1 MSFSPALAFYRTATT
16 MLGPFAGAWLNARAK
31 KGKEDPNRIAERFGR
46 YANANRPSG
55 VLVWLHAA
63 SVGESGV
70 ALHLAEALGASVP
83 GLSFLLTTGTKTSA
97 ELVARRGGANVR
109 HVYAPLDRRDIVAR
123 FLAHWRPDLGI
134 FVESELWPN
143 LILGAQRAGV
153 KLALVN
159 ARMSASSLRRWRNW
173 RNAGSR
179 VMRAFAFANG
189 ADQRTADSIA
199 MLRGEQARTIGN
211 LKLAAPAP
219 HIDRALRADLA
230 AQIGE
235 RPLWLAA
242 STHEGEDEIV
252 LAAHERLRQLH
263 PRALLIIAPRHP
275 ERGGSVAALAGGAPR
290 RSLGDGIGQ
299 ASVFVADTMGE
310 LGALYDLA
318 PVSLVAGSL
327 IRHLKGHNPIEPA
340 KLGSAVLSGPYVDSF
355 EPVFETLR
363 AARGL
368 EMVSDSDSLAAC
380 VDRLWRDHAARTGL
394 TEAARQALASGASA
408 WDETLSALRSLL
420 PAPSLAS
427 EHAHA
432 PA

>member
-1 MSFSPALAFYRTATT
+1 
-16 MLGPFAGAWLNARAK
+16 MLGPFAGAWLNARAR
-31 KGKEDPNRIAERFGR
+31 KGKEDPSRIAERFGL
-46 YANANRPSG
+46 YANAKRPKG
-55 VLVWLHAA
+55 VLVWMHAA

-70 ALHLAEALGASVP
+70 ALHLAEALEASVP

-97 ELVARRGGANVR
+97 ELVARRGGPNVR
-109 HVYAPLDRRDIVAR
+109 HIYAPLDRPDIVRR
-123 FLAHWRPDLGI
+123 FLAHWRPDLGV

-143 LILGAQRAGV
+143 LILEAQRAGV

-159 ARMSASSLRRWRNW
+159 ARMSASSLRRWRSW
-173 RNAGSR
+173 RTAGAR

-199 MLRGEQARTIGN
+199 LLRGEAPRTIGN

-219 HIDRALRADLA
+219 RVDATLRAALA
-230 AQIGE
+230 AQIGV

-242 STHEGEDEIV
+242 STHPGEDEIV
-252 LAAHERLRQLH
+252 LAAHARLRQSH
-263 PRALLIIAPRHP
+263 PQALLIIAPRHP
-275 ERGGSVAALAGGAPR
+275 ERGEAVAALAGRAPR
-290 RSLGDGIGQ
+290 RSLGESIGQ
-299 ASVFVADTMGE
+299 ASVFIADTMGE

-327 IRHLKGHNPIEPA
+327 LRHLKGHNPIEPA

-355 EPVFETLR
+355 EPVFDTLR

-368 EMVSDSDSLAAC
+368 ETVSDADNLAAC
-380 VDRLWRDHAARTGL
+380 VDRLWRDDAARTAL
-394 TEAARQALASGASA
+394 TEAASQALASSASA

-420 PAPSLAS
+420 PTPDLAL
-427 EHAHA
+427 ERAHA
-432 PA
+432 SA

>member
-1 MSFSPALAFYRTATT
+1 MSFSPALALYRTATS

-31 KGKEDPNRIAERFGR
+31 KGKEDPSRVAERFGR
-46 YANANRPSG
+46 YVSAKRPPG
-55 VLVWLHAA
+55 VLVWMHAA

-70 ALHLAEALGASVP
+70 ALHLAETLGASNP
-83 GLSFLLTTGTKTSA
+83 ELSFLLTTGTKTSA
-97 ELVARRGGANVR
+97 ELVARRGGPRIR
-109 HVYAPLDRRDIVAR
+109 HVYAPLDRRDIVRR
-123 FLAHWRPDLGI
+123 FLTHWRPDLGI

-143 LILGAQRAGV
+143 LILEAHSAGV

-159 ARMSASSLRRWRNW
+159 ARMSASSLRRWRSW
-173 RNAGSR
+173 RKAGSR
-179 VMRAFAFANG
+179 VMRAFAFASG

-199 MLRGEQARTIGN
+199 MLRGENARTIGN

-219 HIDRALRADLA
+219 HIDAALRADLA
-230 AQIGE
+230 AQIGA

-242 STHEGEDEIV
+242 STHEGEDEIA
-252 LAAHERLRQLH
+252 LAAHVRLRQSH
-263 PRALLIIAPRHP
+263 PQALLIIAPRHP
-275 ERGGSVAALAGGAPR
+275 ERGEAVAALAGRAPR
-290 RSLGDGIGQ
+290 RSRNDLIGQ

-327 IRHLKGHNPIEPA
+327 LRHLKGHNPIEPA
-340 KLGSAVLSGPYVDSF
+340 KLGSAVLSGPFVESF

-368 EMVSDSDSLAAC
+368 EIVSDSDAIAAT
-380 VDRLWRDHAARTGL
+380 VDRLWRDDAARTAL
-394 TEAARQALASGASA
+394 TEAARQALASGANA

-420 PAPSLAS
+420 PTPDLTL

-432 PA
+432 SA